1 MKQSECPQLYCCSL
15 TWGAVQCEGCELR
28 VDAAMEQDGCGT
40 DLVLDLLY
48 PSKIAVPA
56 GVVTVLSFFQLKLA
70 SHGCNP
76 VLFNRNP
83 VEPHLC
89 VTWLCFC
96 LWPSYRTW
104 VTIIVLSNPQR
115 PEGTPL
121 HDCVVL
127 EHSFESSW
135 FKETPN
141 FLEVVFSS
149 LPQYRLLEK
158 MVGSPES
165 THAYVS
171 QAKIKGTIQY
181 LAGNYSGLRTPFS
194 WKYTQGRIEN
204 NYNK

>member
-1 MKQSECPQLYCCSL
+1 MKQGECLQLYCCSL

-48 PSKIAVPA
+48 PSKIAVSA

-96 LWPSYRTW
+96 L
-104 VTIIVLSNPQR
+104 
-115 PEGTPL
+115 
-121 HDCVVL
+121 
-127 EHSFESSW
+127 
-135 FKETPN
+135 
-141 FLEVVFSS
+141 
-149 LPQYRLLEK
+149 
-158 MVGSPES
+158 
-165 THAYVS
+165 
-171 QAKIKGTIQY
+171 
-181 LAGNYSGLRTPFS
+181 
-194 WKYTQGRIEN
+194 
-204 NYNK
+204 